1 MVILIVIITFIGIA
15 IGRLPV
21 LRMNR
26 ATIALVGAVLVV
38 LVGRTSVRDAFA
50 NLDIGTL
57 SLLFAVMIISV
68 NLSFCGFFDLIAY
81 RITRHARSERQLLA
95 LVIASSSGL
104 SAIFLND
111 TICLM
116 LTPLVLSI
124 CTSNGLR
131 PSPYLI
137 AIAVSANIGSAV
149 TPIGNPQ
156 NVLIGAVSG
165 IPFFDFV
172 ARMIVP
178 AAVCLVLAWVVI
190 VLVFRGQLAWGP
202 LPPVSSRPPRIYR
215 PLLIKSVISVA
226 IMLVGIIAGLSTT
239 LAALSAASFLLVTR
253 RIKPERVLRD
263 VDWTLLVFFGSL
275 FILTGSI
282 RAIGSYHEVLS
293 RSSGLISG
301 HPALFSAFSV
311 LLSNLISNVPAVM
324 LLRSVVEG
332 FANPHPWWLLLS
344 IATTFAGNLTLLGS
358 VANLIVA
365 EAARK
370 RGITLSF
377 AEYLKV
383 GVIVTV
389 VSVSVG
395 TTWLVLTTAL

>member
-156 NVLIGAVSG
+156 NILIGAVSG

-301 HPALFSAFSV
+301 HPALFAAFSV
-311 LLSNLISNVPAVM
+311 VLSNLISNVPAVM